1 MENHQQSSP
10 ARLAAII
17 ALIATAIVLLVIV
30 VGSLS
35 GGGGSGGGSSARN
48 VGAENGK
55 SAAQKQSQR
64 KIYVVKPGDCCLSEI
79 ADKTGIDV
87 DKLVQLNPHLD
98 PQAIHS
104 GDRVKLR

>member
-30 VGSLS
+30 VGSL
-35 GGGGSGGGSSARN
+35 GGSGAGSSARHQ
-48 VGAENGK
+48 G
-55 SAAQKQSQR
+55 AQKRQSAQQQSQR

-87 DKLVQLNPHLD
+87 DRLIQLNPHLD

>member
-10 ARLAAII
+10 ARLAAIV

-35 GGGGSGGGSSARN
+35 GGGGSGAGSSARHR
-48 VGAENGK
+48 GAQKGQ
-55 SAAQKQSQR
+55 SAQKQSQR

-87 DKLVQLNPHLD
+87 DKLVQLNPRLD

>member
-48 VGAENGK
+48 GGAEQGK
-55 SAAQKQSQR
+55 SAQKQSQR

-87 DKLVQLNPHLD
+87 DKLIQLNPHLD

>member
-17 ALIATAIVLLVIV
+17 GLIATAIVLLVIV

-35 GGGGSGGGSSARN
+35 GGDGSGGGHKTRHGGARKETP
-48 VGAENGK
+48 AR
-55 SAAQKQSQR
+55 KQSQR
-64 KIYVVKPGDCCLSEI
+64 KTYVVKPGDCCLSEI
-79 ADKTGIDV
+79 ADKTGVDV
-87 DKLVQLNPHLD
+87 DRLVQLNPRLD